1 MSVIDWPVF
10 GKASFSGKPVKTQRL
25 SLRVKISLAVAAIAI
40 MAFAVLL
47 NVTVTRAIARPAVRE
62 PAHTAFVIAIDTYP
76 LAEGGEAYIV
86 RYTLDG
92 AYHAPDFRRH
102 EDVGTFLEHLK
113 KIAVVEGLLDV

>member
-1 MSVIDWPVF
+1 MSVKDWPVF
-10 GKASFSGKPVKTQRL
+10 GKSSLSGRPVKTQRL
-25 SLRVKISLAVAAIAI
+25 SWRVKVAVAIAI
-40 MAFAVLL
+40 VSTMAGAVAL
-47 NVTVTRAIARPAVRE
+47 NVMVTRYISRPAQ

-102 EDVGTFLEHLK
+102 EDVVVFIEHLK
-113 KIAVVEGLLDV
+113 MIAVVEGLLDV

>member
-1 MSVIDWPVF
+1 MAVIEW
-10 GKASFSGKPVKTQRL
+10 GGRPVKTQRL
-25 SLRVKISLAVAAIAI
+25 SLRVKIVLAVAAIAI
-40 MAFAVLL
+40 MVFSVLL
-47 NVTVTRAIARPAVRE
+47 NVMVTRYISRPAQ
-62 PAHTAFVIAIDTYP
+62 PTHTAFIISIDTYP

>member
-1 MSVIDWPVF
+1 MSVIEWN
-10 GKASFSGKPVKTQRL
+10 GRRIKTTRL
-25 SLRVKISLAVAAIAI
+25 SLRVKIALVVAAIAI
-40 MAFAVLL
+40 MVFSVLL
-47 NVTVTRAIARPAVRE
+47 NVMVTRYISRPAQ
-62 PAHTAFVIAIDTYP
+62 PNHTAFIIAIDTYP
-76 LAEGGEAYIV
+76 LEYGGEAYIV